1 MEIQQHI
8 SQQYNQDLKSIKS
21 KVISMGS
28 LVELQVKNAIYALLN
43 QDKELVKEVSMSD
56 YKINK
61 MEMKI
66 DADCAKVF
74 TKRQLA
80 AGDLRLVIAVV
91 KIITDLERMGDEA
104 EKIGLKGSGSRNA
117 CRAF

>member
-21 KVISMGS
+21 KVLSMGG

-43 QDKELVKEVSMSD
+43 QDQELAKEVSISD

-61 MEMKI
+61 MEMEI
-66 DADCAKVF
+66 DADCAK
-74 TKRQLA
+74 
-80 AGDLRLVIAVV
+80 VIAVV
-91 KIITDLERMGDEA
+91 KIITDLERIGDEA
-104 EKIGLKGSGSRNA
+104 EKIGLKGSGNRNE
-117 CRAF
+117 C